1 MLNVTRRSFV
11 TTALAGVALPQFT
24 AGADTSIP
32 ATAKGASAEAL
43 ARVKSAAEA
52 FAQVKDAAFAAEG
65 KPYFHLRIP
74 TTGEQFTFERPPD
87 HNWHL
92 GLWFSWK
99 FINGCCFWEP
109 DKKAAIRLRSYA
121 VDKLPNTADGGQV
134 TRFTVES
141 DYLAKGT
148 PIMHEHRVITRTLSA
163 NGNVV
168 YDWSTTVHALTD
180 LTFNAAKPG
189 QDKKTK
195 YYVGG
200 GYTGLHVRMQPK
212 GFTFAFE
219 NDTGKKG
226 QACCGVASKTVTVH
240 VTSQKTRARCR
251 LTLTA
256 DTPTPNFIRD
266 FPGKS
271 IHTKGGYYI
280 AGFSE
285 LFFQPRTLAKGKSW
299 TLHHV
304 VTCQSE

>member
-1 MLNVTRRSFV
+1 MSNLTRRSFV
-11 TTALAGVALPQFT
+11 ATVLAGAVLPQF
-24 AGADTSIP
+24 A
-32 ATAKGASAEAL
+32 AE
-43 ARVKSAAEA
+43 SPAEA
-52 FAQVKDAAFAAEG
+52 FAKVKDAAFAKEG

-74 TTGEQFTFERPPD
+74 ATGEQFTFERPPD

-109 DKKAAIRLRSYA
+109 DPKAAIRTLSHT
-121 VDKLPNTADGGQV
+121 VEELPKTASGATV

-141 DYLAKGT
+141 EYLAKGT
-148 PIMHEHRVITRTLSA
+148 PIMREKRVITRTLAA
-163 NGNVV
+163 NGNVA
-168 YDWSTTVHALTD
+168 YDWSNTATALVD

-189 QDKKTK
+189 RDKKTK
-195 YYVGG
+195 YFVGG
-200 GYTGLHVRMQPK
+200 GYSGLHVRMQPK
-212 GFTFAFE
+212 GFTFNFE
-219 NDTGKKG
+219 NDLGKKG
-226 QACCGVASKTVTVH
+226 QACCGTASKTITVH
-240 VTSQKTRARCR
+240 VTSNQTKARCR

-285 LFFQPRTLAKGKSW
+285 LFFQPRKLAKGKTW

-304 VTCQSE
+304 VECQAEN